1 MTNLTSLIDGFQ
13 KRDAGTLTRSENQGR
28 EITAIGVPYGV
39 EIDLGEGYR
48 ETFAPGSVLDDDA
61 ILRYGHREPLGK
73 ITAATDVEKGRKV
86 TGVVSSTIRGDEIL
100 TLVADG
106 VLTKMSIGF
115 DPISHEVTERADGTT
130 LITWTQVRARE
141 YSIVEF
147 PAYSDAEILNLR
159 HKDNNRKDTPVT
171 DPAPEFATL
180 DDLTAVRS
188 SIDDL
193 TQAMSLLRAEG
204 LGPKAAPA
212 DTRSVGQVLKDL
224 VSGDDQTLRQ
234 VNALAARSW
243 DGSTTAADATMDTP
257 AWIGDLTRLYNA
269 PDPLKGCF
277 ASGPLPAEGMSLEY
291 AELDANTITVEEQKN
306 QGDDLTLGKITTK
319 DASAPIKTFGG
330 YTSLSRQAI
339 ERSRINLL
347 NHHMT
352 GMTLAAAKADAGYFA
367 AQFAAAV
374 SSQAAQAISVNKAAS
389 ALTWA
394 DLSAMVIDAAA
405 AYSDQALSLDGLIVD
420 KATFKALAAL
430 TGSDDRPLMSV
441 SGTPTNTVG
450 TLNLTGLSGSLVGVQ
465 VIPNLRQKADEL
477 GQGVVGA
484 FFNSKAIRYY
494 STSLVQLQ
502 DENIINLTRAFSVY
516 RYAAA
521 VAEIP
526 SALVPLKIGAGA

>member
-13 KRDAGTLTRSENQGR
+13 KRDAGTLSRSETHGR

-48 ETFAPGSVLDDDA
+48 ETFAPGSILDDDA

-115 DPISHEVTERADGTT
+115 DPISHEVTERDDGTT

-159 HKDNNRKDTPVT
+159 HKDNNRKDSPVT
-171 DPAPEFATL
+171 DPAPAFATL

-204 LGPKAAPA
+204 LGPKAAPS

-243 DGSTTAADATMDTP
+243 DGTTTAADATIDTP
-257 AWIGDLTRLYNA
+257 TWIGDLTRLYNT

-277 ASGPLPAEGMSLEY
+277 SSGTLPAEGMSLEY

-306 QGDDLTLGKITTK
+306 EGDDLTLGKITTK

-352 GMTLAAAKADAGYFA
+352 GMTLAAAKADAEYFA
-367 AQFAAAV
+367 AQFAAAAK
-374 SSQAAQAISVNKAAS
+374 SQAAQAISVNKAPS

-420 KATFKALAAL
+420 KTTFKALAAL

-465 VIPNLRQKADEL
+465 VIPNLRQKANAL

-484 FFNSKAIRYY
+484 FFSSKAIRYY
-494 STSLVQLQ
+494 STSLIQLQ